1 MKSAFR
7 HTAGLVVGFAFAFG
21 ALAQKEGGPVQ
32 SRLEQAKV
40 VRAADGKESRV
51 SADAARPGELFEY
64 TATYENASGKAVRN
78 LEATLPIPAETEL
91 VGGSE
96 RPAGARASID
106 GKAFGALPLKRK
118 KLVQGKEVE
127 ETVPLREVRYL
138 RWSAGELAAGQS
150 TVFSARVKVLED
162 RPPPAGG
169 GGRK

>member
-1 MKSAFR
+1 MNLAFR
-7 HTAGLVVGFAFAFG
+7 HTAGLVIGLAFAFG
-21 ALAQKEGGPVQ
+21 ALAQKDNGPVQ

-40 VRAADGKESRV
+40 VRAADGKESL
-51 SADAARPGELFEY
+51 APAEATRPGDVVEY
-64 TATYENASGKAVRN
+64 TATYRNAGDKAVRN

-106 GKAFGALPLKRK
+106 GKTFGTLPLKRK
-118 KLVQGKEVE
+118 KLVQGRELE
-127 ETVPLREVRYL
+127 EAVPMREVRYL
-138 RWSAGELAAGQS
+138 RWSVGELPAGQS
-150 TVFSARVKVLED
+150 TVFSARVKLLED